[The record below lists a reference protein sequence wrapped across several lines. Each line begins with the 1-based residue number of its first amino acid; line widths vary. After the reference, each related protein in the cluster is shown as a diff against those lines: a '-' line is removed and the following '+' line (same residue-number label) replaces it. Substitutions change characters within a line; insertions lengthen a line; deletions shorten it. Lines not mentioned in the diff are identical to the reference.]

1 MISVPSPA
9 RVGQWFDRGAD
20 RVPTTRALDSLSRSG
35 RVGRELAWRLDVA
48 RSLSVRSAISRVR
61 PVSTDREVE
70 ERWNSYYRWIWEGAS
85 RVLGAEV
92 EEMGSGLLTIR
103 KAGRNTVVWQ
113 SHVML
118 DDPVTV
124 RVSLD
129 KSVSARILAD
139 AGLPVPEHIQFN
151 DGDLGPALALLRQR
165 GGGWV
170 VKPASGTGGGQ
181 GVTCG
186 VRGSDDLLRACVR
199 ARRWNRRLLMER
211 QLEGSE
217 YRLLFLDGE
226 VLGVVRRLQPAVVG
240 DGLCSVEELIEAEN
254 QRRRRAHGHAG
265 LSTIEVDLDSI
276 LALRSAGLSPS
287 SVPAPGRRV
296 HVKTAA
302 NSGGPLD
309 TETVRDLLP
318 EIVHQGSLAVRL
330 LGVRLAGVDIIVK
343 DPSRPLGCGHGA
355 VVEINALPGLHYHYL
370 VSEPERATPVA
381 VPILAKLL
389 GEGA

>member
-1 MISVPSPA
+1 MINVRSPV
-9 RVGQWFDRGAD
+9 RDGEWSDRGAD
-20 RVPTTRALDSLSRSG
+20 GMPTTRALDTLSRSG
-35 RVGRELAWRLDVA
+35 RLGRELAWRLDVA
-48 RSLSVRSAISRVR
+48 RSLSLRSAISGVR
-61 PVSTDREVE
+61 PGGTGREVE
-70 ERWNSYYRWIWEGAS
+70 ERWNSYYRWIWAGAS
-85 RVLGAEV
+85 RALGAEV
-92 EEMGSGLLTIR
+92 EDMGSGLLSIR
-103 KAGRNTVVWQ
+103 KAGRSTVVWQ

-118 DDPVTV
+118 DNSVTV
-124 RVSLD
+124 RLSLD
-129 KSVSARILAD
+129 KAVSSRILAN
-139 AGLPVPEHIQFN
+139 AGLPVPDHLQFS
-151 DGDLGPALALLRQR
+151 DGDLGPALALLRHR
-165 GGGWV
+165 GGTWV

-186 VRGSDDLLRACVR
+186 IRGSDDLIRACVR

-211 QLEGSE
+211 QLEGTE

-226 VLGVVRRLQPAVVG
+226 VLDVVRRRQPAVVG

-254 QRRRRAHGHAG
+254 QRRRHAHGHAG
-265 LSTIEVDLDSI
+265 LSTIQVDLDCL
-276 LALRSAGLSPS
+276 LALRSAGLSPN

-318 EIVHQGSLAVRL
+318 EIVDQGSLAVRL
-330 LGVRLAGVDIIVK
+330 LGVGLAGVDIIVK
-343 DPSRPLGCGHGA
+343 DPSTPLGSGHGA
-355 VVEINALPGLHYHYL
+355 VVEVNALPGLHYHYL

-389 GEGA
+389 GEAA